1 MLSMEHLNNMKLKTK
16 DVYGKKSKVERLQ
29 TANEIKSSL
38 ESN

>member
-1 MLSMEHLNNMKLKTK
+1 MERKVRLR
-16 DVYGKKSKVERLQ
+16 DGKKSKVERLQ